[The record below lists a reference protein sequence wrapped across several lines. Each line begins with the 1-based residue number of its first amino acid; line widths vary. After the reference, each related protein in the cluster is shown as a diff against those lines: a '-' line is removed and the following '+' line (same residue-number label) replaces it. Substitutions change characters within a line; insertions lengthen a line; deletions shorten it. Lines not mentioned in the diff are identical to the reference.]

1 MKRLKQHKE
10 LFRRLL
16 RVVLPM
22 IILAGII
29 IGGTSVHIVPIG
41 SNTQIR
47 YATATVNEVLEDHA
61 DGTAFAGNQKVLVTV
76 TSGEYKG
83 EHCTLNNA
91 NTYQRGALCAPGTG
105 IIVTLQKGTDGTLSG
120 SVYNYDRTGVIWIL
134 LALFSLSLI
143 LIGGKKGAASLY
155 ALLFTFVCILFM
167 YIPLLYVGINGIF
180 SAVLTA
186 ATILT
191 GSIYILNGWSAKTAC
206 AIVGTTI
213 GVTVSGAV
221 ALLFGTAAHLSG
233 FNMQDVESMVYI
245 ANNNGLD
252 VANILYAGVLIS
264 SLGAVMDVSVSVT
277 AALWEIHGKAPA
289 LSARELFA
297 SGMRVGRDM
306 MGTMSNTLIL
316 AYTGSATGVLLTVFA
331 YQMPYL
337 QTVGYN
343 SIVIE
348 IVSGLCGTLGVILT
362 VPLQAFLTAWILKSG
377 FFTKRKTAGQ
387 NKVRKSDNRL

>member
-1 MKRLKQHKE
+1 MERLKQHKE

-22 IILAGII
+22 VILAGII
-29 IGGTSVHIVPIG
+29 IGGTSVRIVPIA
-41 SNTQIR
+41 SHTQSS
-47 YATATVNEVLEDHA
+47 YVTATVNEVLEDH
-61 DGTAFAGNQKVLVTV
+61 GEGIAFAGNQKVLATV
-76 TSGEYKG
+76 TSGEYRGKR
-83 EHCTLNNA
+83 CTLNNA
-91 NTYQRGALCAPGTG
+91 NSYHTGALCVPGTK
-105 IIVTLQKGTDGTLSG
+105 IIALLQKGTDGTLSG

-134 LALFSLSLI
+134 LALFGLTLI

-155 ALLFTFVCILFM
+155 ALLFTFVCVLCL
-167 YIPLLYVGINGIF
+167 YIPLLYAGINGIL
-180 SAVLTA
+180 SAVFTS
-186 ATILT
+186 ATILA

-213 GVTVSGAV
+213 GVSISGV
-221 ALLFGTAAHLSG
+221 TALLIGTAAHLNG
-233 FNMQDVESMVYI
+233 FHMQDVESMVYI
-245 ANNNGLD
+245 ANSTKLD

-264 SLGAVMDVSVSVT
+264 SLGAVMDVSVSIT
-277 AALWEIHGKAPA
+277 AALWEIHGKAPT
-289 LSARELFA
+289 LSTRELFA
-297 SGMRVGRDM
+297 SGMEVGRDM

-316 AYTGSATGVLLTVFA
+316 AYTGSATGALLTVFA

-337 QTVGYN
+337 QIMGYN

-377 FFTKRKTAGQ
+377 FFPRHQ
-387 NKVRKSDNRL
+387 NK